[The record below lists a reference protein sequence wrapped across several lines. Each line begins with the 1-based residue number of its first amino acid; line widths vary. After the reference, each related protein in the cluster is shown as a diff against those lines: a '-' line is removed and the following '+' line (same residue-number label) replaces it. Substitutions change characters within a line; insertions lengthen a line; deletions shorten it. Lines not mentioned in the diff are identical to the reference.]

1 MPRELVVV
9 GASAGGVEAL
19 REVVAG
25 LPADFPA
32 AVLVVLHIG
41 PTSLSVLPQ
50 ILRRA
55 GRLPADHA
63 VDREPIVPGRV
74 LVAPPDRHLL
84 VRDGLAVLDG
94 GPRENGHRPAV
105 DPLFRSAARWY
116 GPAAIGVVLSGTL
129 DDGAAG
135 AATLVG
141 HGGNLLVQDPA
152 EALYPGMPRAAMR
165 ATRPLVVVRS
175 AEIPRCLV
183 GWAAEEAVTGHPPR
197 DDGPAAK
204 AGGTELDQTTPSRL
218 AEGGGPAALSCPDC
232 GGAMYELDAGGLHR
246 FRCGVIGHTWSPES
260 LAAQQVEQAEGALW
274 SAVRS
279 LEETAALH
287 RKLADAAAAR
297 GSPHSA
303 TRHGERAEDALDG
316 AQRVRDLILRRPAPA
331 EHHEASET

>member
-19 REVVAG
+19 REVVSG

-32 AVLVVLHIG
+32 AILIVLHVG

-50 ILRRA
+50 ILGRA

-63 VDREPIVPGRV
+63 VDRESIEPGRV
-74 LVAPPDRHLL
+74 LVAPPDRHLV
-84 VRDGLAVLDG
+84 VRDGLAVLDR

-116 GPAAIGVVLSGTL
+116 GPAAMGVILSGTL

-135 AATLVG
+135 AATLVD
-141 HGGNLLVQDPA
+141 HGGRLLVQDPA
-152 EALYPGMPRAAMR
+152 EALYPGMPRAALR
-165 ATRPLVVVRS
+165 ATRPSGVVPS
-175 AEIPRCLV
+175 SGIAGCLV
-183 GWAAEEAVTGHPPR
+183 GWAREQAASSSPGVE
-197 DDGPAAK
+197 GPASEV
-204 AGGTELDQTTPSRL
+204 GGTEFDPTTPSGR

-232 GGAMYELDAGGLHR
+232 GGAMYELHGGGVHR
-246 FRCGVIGHTWSPES
+246 FRCGVVGHTWSPES

-287 RKLADAAAAR
+287 RKLAEAAASR
-297 GSPHSA
+297 GSNVSA
-303 TRHGERAEDALDG
+303 TRHDERAEDAHDG
-316 AQRVRDLILRRPAPA
+316 AQRIRELIIRRPVAA
-331 EHHEASET
+331 DRHEVSEP